1 MASRLTTLYRL
12 FPAAAALRSDWWR
25 GRRLSDVTPPTRRV
39 RVEAGLWAAA
49 RWPAGT
55 APIGRRGASRGGGAV
70 WREGG
75 SGPRRFLAAPVA
87 EASPF
92 AGGGREERAA
102 AGGIMPGAR
111 RSLASPVVSGVLCP
125 CGSPRAAATPGPG
138 AEGSGGGSCGRA
150 VCEASEQDRRLR
162 ALFQKLDVNRDGA
175 LCIHDLAVGLG
186 RLGLHR
192 TELDL
197 LKIVKAGDKDLDG
210 QLDFEEFVHYLQDH
224 EKKLRLVFKSLD
236 KKNDGRI
243 DAQEIVQSLRD
254 LGVKISEQQ
263 AEKILKSMDKNGTMT
278 IDWNEWRDYHLLH
291 PVENIPEIILYW
303 KHSTIFD
310 VGENLTVPDE
320 FTVEERQTGMWWR
333 HLVAGGG
340 AGAVSRTCTAPLDR
354 LKVLM
359 QVHAS
364 RSNNMCII
372 GGFTQM
378 IREGGTRSLWRGN
391 GINVLKIAPESA
403 IKFMAYEQIKR
414 FIGTDQEMLRIHERL
429 LAGSLAGAIA
439 QSSIYP
445 MEVLKT
451 RMALR
456 KTGQYSGMLDC
467 AKNILSKE
475 GMAAFYKG
483 YIPNMLGII
492 PYAGIDLAVYETLK
506 NAWLQRYAV
515 NSADPGVFVLLAC
528 GTISSTCGQLA
539 SYPLALV
546 RTRMQAQASVEGAPE
561 VTMRGL
567 FKHIL
572 KTEGAFGLY
581 RGLAPNFMK
590 VIPAV
595 SISYVVYENL
605 KMTLGVQ
612 SR

>member
-1 MASRLTTLYRL
+1 MVNSVLCRCVAS
-12 FPAAAALRSDWWR
+12 PPPDAAATAS
-25 GRRLSDVTPPTRRV
+25 SS
-39 RVEAGLWAAA
+39 ASS
-49 RWPAGT
+49 PASVD
-55 APIGRRGASRGGGAV
+55 PCGGAV
-70 WREGG
+70 CGG
-75 SGPRRFLAAPVA
+75 P
-87 EASPF
+87 
-92 AGGGREERAA
+92 
-102 AGGIMPGAR
+102 
-111 RSLASPVVSGVLCP
+111 
-125 CGSPRAAATPGPG
+125 
-138 AEGSGGGSCGRA
+138 
-150 VCEASEQDRRLR
+150 DHRLR
-162 ALFQKLDVNRDGA
+162 LWSLFQTLDVNRDGG
-175 LCIHDLAVGLG
+175 LCVNDLAVGLR

-192 TELDL
+192 TEGELQ
-197 LKIVKAGDKDLDG
+197 KIVQAGDKDLDG

-243 DAQEIVQSLRD
+243 DAQEIMQSLRD

-263 AEKILKSMDKNGTMT
+263 AEKILKSMDKDGTMT

-364 RSNNMCII
+364 RSNNMCIV

-378 IREGGTRSLWRGN
+378 IREGGAKSLWRGN

-414 FIGTDQEMLRIHERL
+414 LVGSDQETLRIHERL
-429 LAGSLAGAIA
+429 VAGSLAGAIA

-467 AKNILSKE
+467 ARKILARE
-475 GMAAFYKG
+475 GVAAFYKG
-483 YIPNMLGII
+483 YVPNMLGII

-528 GTISSTCGQLA
+528 GTMSSTCGQLA

-546 RTRMQAQASVEGAPE
+546 RTRMQAQASAEGAPE
-561 VTMRGL
+561 VTMSSL
-567 FKHIL
+567 FKQIL
-572 KTEGAFGLY
+572 RTEGAFGLY

-605 KMTLGVQ
+605 KMALGVQ

>member
-1 MASRLTTLYRL
+1 MRSETSSKEKQESPNGPWFGGRNRRQEESIARKGVGQEHNSSRRQVATALTRRRMLCQ
-12 FPAAAALRSDWWR
+12 AAALTVSGTPALKWLMSRCLLRS
-25 GRRLSDVTPPTRRV
+25 SSSTMIST
-39 RVEAGLWAAA
+39 
-49 RWPAGT
+49 
-55 APIGRRGASRGGGAV
+55 SRS
-70 WREGG
+70 EKFIF
-75 SGPRRFLAAPVA
+75 RFLAGG
-87 EASPF
+87 
-92 AGGGREERAA
+92 AGGDD
-102 AGGIMPGAR
+102 M
-111 RSLASPVVSGVLCP
+111 
-125 CGSPRAAATPGPG
+125 
-138 AEGSGGGSCGRA
+138 AEGGPKEEDRKPDQESRDE
-150 VCEASEQDRRLR
+150 VRRLT
-162 ALFQKLDVNRDGA
+162 LQK
-175 LCIHDLAVGLG
+175 
-186 RLGLHR
+186 
-192 TELDL
+192 
-197 LKIVKAGDKDLDG
+197 KIVKAGDKDLDG

-243 DAQEIVQSLRD
+243 DAQEIMQSLRD

-263 AEKILKSMDKNGTMT
+263 AEKILKRIRTGHVWGPVTYMDKNGTMT

-364 RSNNMCII
+364 RSNNMCIV
-372 GGFTQM
+372 GGFSHM
-378 IREGGTRSLWRGN
+378 IREGGPRSLWRGN

-414 FIGTDQEMLRIHERL
+414 FIGTDQEVLRIHERL
-429 LAGSLAGAIA
+429 VAGSLAGAIA

-456 KTGQYSGMLDC
+456 KTGQYLGMLDC
-467 AKNILSKE
+467 AKNILAKE
-475 GMAAFYKG
+475 GLAAFYKG
-483 YIPNMLGII
+483 YVPNMLGII

-506 NAWLQRYAV
+506 NSWLQNYAV

-546 RTRMQAQASVEGAPE
+546 RTRMQAQASIEGAPQ

>member
-1 MASRLTTLYRL
+1 MLCLCLYVPVFGERQTEFEYFESKGL
-12 FPAAAALRSDWWR
+12 PAELKSIF
-25 GRRLSDVTPPTRRV
+25 RLS
-39 RVEAGLWAAA
+39 
-49 RWPAGT
+49 
-55 APIGRRGASRGGGAV
+55 
-70 WREGG
+70 
-75 SGPRRFLAAPVA
+75 
-87 EASPF
+87 
-92 AGGGREERAA
+92 
-102 AGGIMPGAR
+102 
-111 RSLASPVVSGVLCP
+111 
-125 CGSPRAAATPGPG
+125 
-138 AEGSGGGSCGRA
+138 
-150 VCEASEQDRRLR
+150 
-162 ALFQKLDVNRDGA
+162 
-175 LCIHDLAVGLG
+175 
-186 RLGLHR
+186 
-192 TELDL
+192 L
-197 LKIVKAGDKDLDG
+197 LIPSQEFSTYRQWKQKIVKAGDKDLDG

-263 AEKILKSMDKNGTMT
+263 AEKILKRIRTGHFWGPVTYMDKNGTMT

-378 IREGGTRSLWRGN
+378 IREGGPRSLWRGN

-467 AKNILSKE
+467 AKNILAKE

-506 NAWLQRYAV
+506 NTWLQRYAV

-605 KMTLGVQ
+605 KMTLGVD

>member
-1 MASRLTTLYRL
+1 MLQMLWH
-12 FPAAAALRSDWWR
+12 F
-25 GRRLSDVTPPTRRV
+25 LS
-39 RVEAGLWAAA
+39 
-49 RWPAGT
+49 
-55 APIGRRGASRGGGAV
+55 
-70 WREGG
+70 
-75 SGPRRFLAAPVA
+75 
-87 EASPF
+87 
-92 AGGGREERAA
+92 
-102 AGGIMPGAR
+102 
-111 RSLASPVVSGVLCP
+111 SLL
-125 CGSPRAAATPGPG
+125 PRAGCQG
-138 AEGSGGGSCGRA
+138 SREGSGNEVRGSPAPARGDQMPSFLGKQDGRA
-150 VCEASEQDRRLR
+150 EAAEKRPTIL
-162 ALFQKLDVNRDGA
+162 LV
-175 LCIHDLAVGLG
+175 VGPA
-186 RLGLHR
+186 
-192 TELDL
+192 DQFPK
-197 LKIVKAGDKDLDG
+197 KIVQAGDKDLDG

-243 DAQEIVQSLRD
+243 DAQEIMQSLRD

-263 AEKILKSMDKNGTMT
+263 PLGPLGPVDTWAPVRWSCSMDKNGTMT

-364 RSNNMCII
+364 RSNNMCIV

-378 IREGGTRSLWRGN
+378 IQEGGARSLWRGN

-414 FIGTDQEMLRIHERL
+414 LVGTDQETLRIHERL
-429 LAGSLAGAIA
+429 VAGSLAGAIA

-467 AKNILSKE
+467 ARKILARE
-475 GMAAFYKG
+475 GVAAFYKG
-483 YIPNMLGII
+483 YVPNMLGII

-528 GTISSTCGQLA
+528 GTMSSTCGQLA

-561 VTMRGL
+561 VSMSSL
-567 FKHIL
+567 FKQIL
-572 KTEGAFGLY
+572 RTEGAFGLY

-605 KMTLGVQ
+605 KITLGVQ

>member
-1 MASRLTTLYRL
+1 MLQILWHFLSSL
-12 FPAAAALRSDWWR
+12 FLRATCQGPTEGKEDKAKEM
-25 GRRLSDVTPPTRRV
+25 PPV
-39 RVEAGLWAAA
+39 PDPGDK
-49 RWPAGT
+49 
-55 APIGRRGASRGGGAV
+55 
-70 WREGG
+70 
-75 SGPRRFLAAPVA
+75 GPKLLGK
-87 EASPF
+87 S
-92 AGGGREERAA
+92 
-102 AGGIMPGAR
+102 
-111 RSLASPVVSGVLCP
+111 
-125 CGSPRAAATPGPG
+125 
-138 AEGSGGGSCGRA
+138 
-150 VCEASEQDRRLR
+150 QDRGTDSAERRPTIL
-162 ALFQKLDVNRDGA
+162 LV
-175 LCIHDLAVGLG
+175 VGPAE
-186 RLGLHR
+186 HFPQ
-192 TELDL
+192 
-197 LKIVKAGDKDLDG
+197 KIVKAGDKDLDG

-243 DAQEIVQSLRD
+243 DAQEIMQSLRD

-263 AEKILKSMDKNGTMT
+263 AEKILKRIRMGHFWGPVTYMDKNGTMT

-364 RSNNMCII
+364 RSNNMCIV

-378 IREGGTRSLWRGN
+378 IREGGPRSLWRGN

-414 FIGTDQEMLRIHERL
+414 FIGSDQEILRIHERL

-528 GTISSTCGQLA
+528 GTMSSTCGQLA

-546 RTRMQAQASVEGAPE
+546 RTRMQAQASVEGAPH

-567 FKHIL
+567 FSHIL

>member
-1 MASRLTTLYRL
+1 MVSSVLCRCVASPPPDAT
-12 FPAAAALRSDWWR
+12 AAAAS
-25 GRRLSDVTPPTRRV
+25 S
-39 RVEAGLWAAA
+39 
-49 RWPAGT
+49 PASSP
-55 APIGRRGASRGGGAV
+55 ASIGDPCGGAV
-70 WREGG
+70 CGG
-75 SGPRRFLAAPVA
+75 P
-87 EASPF
+87 
-92 AGGGREERAA
+92 
-102 AGGIMPGAR
+102 
-111 RSLASPVVSGVLCP
+111 
-125 CGSPRAAATPGPG
+125 
-138 AEGSGGGSCGRA
+138 
-150 VCEASEQDRRLR
+150 DHRLR
-162 ALFQKLDVNRDGA
+162 LWSLFQTLDVNRDGG
-175 LCIHDLAVGLG
+175 LCVNDLAVGLR

-192 TELDL
+192 TEVELR
-197 LKIVKAGDKDLDG
+197 KIVQAGDKDLDG

-243 DAQEIVQSLRD
+243 DAQEIMQSLRD

-320 FTVEERQTGMWWR
+320 FTVEERLTGMWWR

-364 RSNNMCII
+364 RSNNMCIV

-378 IREGGTRSLWRGN
+378 IREGGAKSLWRGN

-414 FIGTDQEMLRIHERL
+414 LVGSDQETLRIHERL
-429 LAGSLAGAIA
+429 VAGSLAGAIA

-467 AKNILSKE
+467 ARRILAKE
-475 GMAAFYKG
+475 GVAAFYKG

-506 NAWLQRYAV
+506 NTWLQRYAV

-546 RTRMQAQASVEGAPE
+546 RTRMQAQASIEGAPE
-561 VTMRGL
+561 VTMSSL
-567 FKHIL
+567 FKQIL
-572 KTEGAFGLY
+572 RTEGAFGLY

-605 KMTLGVQ
+605 KITLGVQ

>member
-1 MASRLTTLYRL
+1 MLCLCLYVPVTNAVQTECDYFESNSLPAELKSL
-12 FPAAAALRSDWWR
+12 FKLSLLLPSQELHTYRKWR
-25 GRRLSDVTPPTRRV
+25 
-39 RVEAGLWAAA
+39 
-49 RWPAGT
+49 
-55 APIGRRGASRGGGAV
+55 
-70 WREGG
+70 
-75 SGPRRFLAAPVA
+75 
-87 EASPF
+87 
-92 AGGGREERAA
+92 
-102 AGGIMPGAR
+102 
-111 RSLASPVVSGVLCP
+111 
-125 CGSPRAAATPGPG
+125 
-138 AEGSGGGSCGRA
+138 
-150 VCEASEQDRRLR
+150 Q
-162 ALFQKLDVNRDGA
+162 
-175 LCIHDLAVGLG
+175 
-186 RLGLHR
+186 
-192 TELDL
+192 
-197 LKIVKAGDKDLDG
+197 KIVKAGDKDLDG
-210 QLDFEEFVHYLQDH
+210 QLDFEEFVHYLRDH

-243 DAQEIVQSLRD
+243 DSQEIMQSLRD
-254 LGVKISEQQ
+254 LGVHISEQQ

-291 PVENIPEIILYW
+291 PADNIPEIILYW

-310 VGENLTVPDE
+310 VGESLMVPDE
-320 FTVEERQTGMWWR
+320 FTAEEKKTGMWWR

-364 RSNNMCII
+364 RSNTMCMA
-372 GGFTQM
+372 GGFSQM
-378 IREGGTRSLWRGN
+378 IREGGVRSLWRGN

-414 FIGTDQEMLRIHERL
+414 LMGSNQETLGILERL
-429 LAGSLAGAIA
+429 VAGSLAGAIA

-451 RMALR
+451 RLALGR
-456 KTGQYSGMLDC
+456 TGQYSGIKDC
-467 AKNILSKE
+467 AKRILKKE
-475 GMAAFYKG
+475 GVAAFYKG

-506 NAWLQRYAV
+506 NSWLQRFATD
-515 NSADPGVFVLLAC
+515 SADPGVFVLLAC
-528 GTISSTCGQLA
+528 GTTSSTCGQLA

-546 RTRMQAQASVEGAPE
+546 RTRMQAQASLEGGPQ
-561 VTMRGL
+561 MSMSSL
-567 FKHIL
+567 FKHIVQ
-572 KTEGAFGLY
+572 TEGAMGLY

-605 KMTLGVQ
+605 KASLGVQ

>member
-1 MASRLTTLYRL
+1 MQSSQPERSPGRSPRQLCHRRPLRLWSQPSKAS
-12 FPAAAALRSDWWR
+12 
-25 GRRLSDVTPPTRRV
+25 GHHQRRREDSGMLQVLWHFLSGFLPR
-39 RVEAGLWAAA
+39 AGCQD
-49 RWPAGT
+49 
-55 APIGRRGASRGGGAV
+55 S
-70 WREGG
+70 REGSDHG
-75 SGPRRFLAAPVA
+75 VRGPQGDQMSSFL
-87 EASPF
+87 
-92 AGGGREERAA
+92 GKQD
-102 AGGIMPGAR
+102 
-111 RSLASPVVSGVLCP
+111 
-125 CGSPRAAATPGPG
+125 
-138 AEGSGGGSCGRA
+138 GRA
-150 VCEASEQDRRLR
+150 EVPEKRPTILLVVGPAEQ
-162 ALFQKLDVNRDGA
+162 FPK
-175 LCIHDLAVGLG
+175 
-186 RLGLHR
+186 
-192 TELDL
+192 
-197 LKIVKAGDKDLDG
+197 KIVQAGDKDLDG

-243 DAQEIVQSLRD
+243 DAQEIMQSLRD

-364 RSNNMCII
+364 RSNNMCIV

-378 IREGGTRSLWRGN
+378 IREGGAKSLWRGN

-414 FIGTDQEMLRIHERL
+414 LVGSDQETLRIYERL
-429 LAGSLAGAIA
+429 VAGSLAGAIA

-467 AKNILSKE
+467 ARRILARE
-475 GMAAFYKG
+475 GVAAFYKG

-546 RTRMQAQASVEGAPE
+546 RTRMQAQASIEGAPE
-561 VTMRGL
+561 VTMSGL
-567 FKHIL
+567 FKQIL
-572 KTEGAFGLY
+572 RTEGAFGLY

-605 KMTLGVQ
+605 KITLGVQ

>member
-1 MASRLTTLYRL
+1 MVSSVLCRCVAS
-12 FPAAAALRSDWWR
+12 PPPDAAAAAS
-25 GRRLSDVTPPTRRV
+25 SSV
-39 RVEAGLWAAA
+39 AS
-49 RWPAGT
+49 PASLGD
-55 APIGRRGASRGGGAV
+55 PCGGAV
-70 WREGG
+70 CGG
-75 SGPRRFLAAPVA
+75 PDHQL
-87 EASPF
+87 
-92 AGGGREERAA
+92 
-102 AGGIMPGAR
+102 
-111 RSLASPVVSGVLCP
+111 
-125 CGSPRAAATPGPG
+125 
-138 AEGSGGGSCGRA
+138 
-150 VCEASEQDRRLR
+150 RLWT
-162 ALFQKLDVNRDGA
+162 LFQALDINRDGG
-175 LCIHDLAVGLG
+175 LCVNDLAVGLR

-192 TELDL
+192 TEGELR
-197 LKIVKAGDKDLDG
+197 KIVQAGDKDLDG

-243 DAQEIVQSLRD
+243 DAQEIMQSLRD

-263 AEKILKSMDKNGTMT
+263 AEKILKRIRTGHFWGPVTYMDKNGTMT

-359 QVHAS
+359 Q
-364 RSNNMCII
+364 
-372 GGFTQM
+372 
-378 IREGGTRSLWRGN
+378 
-391 GINVLKIAPESA
+391 
-403 IKFMAYEQIKR
+403 IKR
-414 FIGTDQEMLRIHERL
+414 LVGSDQETLRIHERL
-429 LAGSLAGAIA
+429 VAGSLAGAIA

-467 AKNILSKE
+467 ARRILAKE
-475 GMAAFYKG
+475 GVAAFYKG
-483 YIPNMLGII
+483 YVPNMLGII

-506 NAWLQRYAV
+506 NTWLQRYAV

-546 RTRMQAQASVEGAPE
+546 RTRMQAQASIEGAPE
-561 VTMRGL
+561 VTMSSL

-572 KTEGAFGLY
+572 RTEGAFGLY

-605 KMTLGVQ
+605 KITLGVQ

>member
-1 MASRLTTLYRL
+1 MESRCRL
-12 FPAAAALRSDWWR
+12 SYSPLPAPAVLRSDWWR
-25 GRRLSDVTPPTRRV
+25 GRRLSDVTPPTRLV
-39 RVEAGLWAAA
+39 RVEAGLWAEA
-49 RWPAGT
+49 RRPARA

-75 SGPRRFLAAPVA
+75 SDPRLFLAAPVA

-92 AGGGREERAA
+92 AGGGCEERAA
-102 AGGIMPGAR
+102 GGRMPGAR

-138 AEGSGGGSCGRA
+138 AEGSGGGPCGRA

>member
-1 MASRLTTLYRL
+1 MQKAGSLVSPLL
-12 FPAAAALRSDWWR
+12 SGVFCQCVSDEFH
-25 GRRLSDVTPPTRRV
+25 GSEP
-39 RVEAGLWAAA
+39 
-49 RWPAGT
+49 
-55 APIGRRGASRGGGAV
+55 
-70 WREGG
+70 GG
-75 SGPRRFLAAPVA
+75 SGGFSAVDRSPSTAAPVMPSSVQAHA
-87 EASPF
+87 ESCSVC
-92 AGGGREERAA
+92 GG
-102 AGGIMPGAR
+102 P
-111 RSLASPVVSGVLCP
+111 
-125 CGSPRAAATPGPG
+125 
-138 AEGSGGGSCGRA
+138 
-150 VCEASEQDRRLR
+150 EQEHRLKV
-162 ALFQKLDVNRDGA
+162 LFQILDVNKDGGI
-175 LCIHDLAVGLG
+175 CVNDLTIGLKK
-186 RLGLHR
+186 LGVHR
-192 TELDL
+192 TEHELK
-197 LKIVKAGDKDLDG
+197 KIVKAGDKDLDG
-210 QLDFEEFVHYLQDH
+210 QLDFEEFVHYLRDH

-243 DAQEIVQSLRD
+243 DSQEIMQSLRD
-254 LGVKISEQQ
+254 LGVHISEQQ
-263 AEKILKSMDKNGTMT
+263 AEKILRSMDKNGTMT

-291 PVENIPEIILYW
+291 PADNIPEIILYW

-310 VGENLTVPDE
+310 VGESLMVPDE
-320 FTVEERQTGMWWR
+320 FTAEEKNTGMWWR

-364 RSNNMCII
+364 RSNTMCMAS
-372 GGFTQM
+372 GFSQM
-378 IREGGTRSLWRGN
+378 IREGGIRSLWRGN

-414 FIGTDQEMLRIHERL
+414 LIGMNQETLGILERL
-429 LAGSLAGAIA
+429 VAGSLAGAIA

-451 RMALR
+451 RLALG
-456 KTGQYSGMLDC
+456 KTGQYSGIVDC
-467 AKNILSKE
+467 AKYIFQKE
-475 GMAAFYKG
+475 GLSAFYKG

-506 NAWLQRYAV
+506 NSWLQRYATD
-515 NSADPGVFVLLAC
+515 SADPGVFVLLAC
-528 GTISSTCGQLA
+528 GTMSSTCGQLA

-546 RTRMQAQASVEGAPE
+546 RTRMQAQATMEGGPQM
-561 VTMRGL
+561 TMCGL
-567 FKHIL
+567 FRHIVR
-572 KTEGAFGLY
+572 TEGAMGLY

-605 KMTLGVQ
+605 KITLGVQ

>member
-1 MASRLTTLYRL
+1 MLQMLWHFLASFFPRAGCQGSREGDDHEVRGTPAPARRDQMASFLGKQ
-12 FPAAAALRSDWWR
+12 D
-25 GRRLSDVTPPTRRV
+25 GR
-39 RVEAGLWAAA
+39 
-49 RWPAGT
+49 
-55 APIGRRGASRGGGAV
+55 
-70 WREGG
+70 
-75 SGPRRFLAAPVA
+75 A
-87 EASPF
+87 EATDKRPT
-92 AGGGREERAA
+92 
-102 AGGIMPGAR
+102 I
-111 RSLASPVVSGVLCP
+111 LLVV
-125 CGSPRAAATPGPG
+125 GP
-138 AEGSGGGSCGRA
+138 AE
-150 VCEASEQDRRLR
+150 Q
-162 ALFQKLDVNRDGA
+162 FPK
-175 LCIHDLAVGLG
+175 
-186 RLGLHR
+186 
-192 TELDL
+192 
-197 LKIVKAGDKDLDG
+197 KIVQAGDKDLDG

-243 DAQEIVQSLRD
+243 DAQEIMQSLRD

-303 KHSTIFD
+303 KHST
-310 VGENLTVPDE
+310 
-320 FTVEERQTGMWWR
+320 
-333 HLVAGGG
+333 
-340 AGAVSRTCTAPLDR
+340 
-354 LKVLM
+354 
-359 QVHAS
+359 VHAS
-364 RSNNMCII
+364 RSNNMGIV

-378 IREGGTRSLWRGN
+378 IREGGARSLWRGN

-414 FIGTDQEMLRIHERL
+414 LVGSDQETLRIHERL
-429 LAGSLAGAIA
+429 VAGSLAGAIA

-467 AKNILSKE
+467 ARRILARE
-475 GMAAFYKG
+475 GVAAFYKG
-483 YIPNMLGII
+483 YVPNMLGII

-528 GTISSTCGQLA
+528 GTMSSTCGQLA

-546 RTRMQAQASVEGAPE
+546 RTRMQAQASIEGAPE
-561 VTMRGL
+561 VTMSSL
-567 FKHIL
+567 FKQIL
-572 KTEGAFGLY
+572 RTEGAFGLY

-605 KMTLGVQ
+605 KITLGVQ